1 MFRKAKKSK
10 WMTSL
15 VLLLLAGALLAG
27 CGSGS
32 GKKAGTDA
40 PDAPE
45 EMTLRFWNGFTGPDR
60 PAYEAIVEAFMDKH
74 PNIKIEMDVQPWDTL
89 LAKLPASFVSGTGPD
104 IAAFNSSLI
113 PQYAKAGNIL
123 PLDEIYGADGV
134 DPSVMP
140 DSLVEQMKY
149 NGRYYGA
156 PANFATLMMY
166 YNKDLFAE
174 AGLDPD
180 RPPATWEEWMDAI
193 LALTKTEGETQ
204 YGFVI
209 ADHATIPNWPILIW
223 GGGGDIVSDDRRSSR
238 LADPATIE
246 AVKTWSDLVIGHGIS
261 PINLTGAEADKLFQ
275 TGKAAMEITGPWMTP
290 GFAEAGI
297 NFDVAPIPVGPG
309 GPVTLADSVALVAGK
324 DTKHKEAVHAFMKFW
339 NSKEAQIMLSVQS
352 GFPPARTDLADD
364 PELQKNE
371 FAAKF
376 STVANDAR
384 FYLGGLEQASRIDD
398 DIFIPA
404 IQAILNQQDTVEN
417 ALRKADEQLNQL
429 LAND

>member
-1 MFRKAKKSK
+1 M
-10 WMTSL
+10 
-15 VLLLLAGALLAG
+15 
-27 CGSGS
+27 
-32 GKKAGTDA
+32 
-40 PDAPE
+40 
-45 EMTLRFWNGFTGPDR
+45 
-60 PAYEAIVEAFMDKH
+60 
-74 PNIKIEMDVQPWDTL
+74 
-89 LAKLPASFVSGTGPD
+89 
-104 IAAFNSSLI
+104 
-113 PQYAKAGNIL
+113 
-123 PLDEIYGADGV
+123 
-134 DPSVMP
+134 
-140 DSLVEQMKY
+140 
-149 NGRYYGA
+149 
-156 PANFATLMMY
+156 
-166 YNKDLFAE
+166 
-174 AGLDPD
+174 
-180 RPPATWEEWMDAI
+180 
-193 LALTKTEGETQ
+193 
-204 YGFVI
+204 I